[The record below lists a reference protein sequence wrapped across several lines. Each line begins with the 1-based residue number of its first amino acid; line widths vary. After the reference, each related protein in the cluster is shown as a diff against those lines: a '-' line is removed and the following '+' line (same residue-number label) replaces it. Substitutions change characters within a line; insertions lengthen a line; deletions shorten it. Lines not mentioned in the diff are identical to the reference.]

1 MSKRNEKE
9 PYDIIIYSYLII
21 IKNLILRR
29 LKNDE
34 KITGIRDFDTTT
46 GSFCMGGSEDG
57 ACEGGKLSKGRHGAK
72 KRIIQLDDN

>member
-34 KITGIRDFDTTT
+34 KITAICDFDVQFDLINILFV
-46 GSFCMGGSEDG
+46 SFFCDG
-57 ACEGGKLSKGRHGAK
+57 
-72 KRIIQLDDN
+72 N

>member
-1 MSKRNEKE
+1 
-9 PYDIIIYSYLII
+9 
-21 IKNLILRR
+21 